1 MKVLGIETSCDE
13 TAAAVVDDSG
23 VLADVVHTQAVH
35 LAYGGVVP
43 ELASRAHVE
52 KLGFVVKAALE
63 QAGLERPDA
72 VAATSGPGL
81 IGALLVGLSW
91 AKGLAA
97 AWDVPFLGVN
107 HLEGHLLAPLLDRPD
122 FEWPFLALVVSGGHT
137 TLYLAESLGNY
148 RVIGETVDDA
158 AGEAYDKVARLLG
171 LGYPG
176 GPILDRL
183 AAKGDP
189 AAIAFPRP
197 LRGSLDMSFS
207 GLKTAV
213 RTWVQRNPGPLP
225 IEDLAAS
232 FQAAVVD
239 ILVSRVELAAAQTG
253 IPRVVLA
260 GGVAAN
266 AGLRARLRQSA
277 HLDVLIPPMS
287 RCTDN
292 GAMIAFAG
300 RMRLLRGEVSGPATP
315 ANPAWRLQ

>member
-13 TAAAVVDDSG
+13 TAAAVVDATG
-23 VLADVVHTQAVH
+23 VLADVVHTQDVH
-35 LAYGGVVP
+35 IAYGGVVP

-52 KLGFVVKAALE
+52 KLGAVVQAALAR
-63 QAGLERPDA
+63 AGIERPDA

-97 AWDVPFLGVN
+97 AWDVPLIGVN
-107 HLEGHLLAPLLDRPD
+107 HLEGHLLAPLIDEPG

-137 TLYLAESLGNY
+137 TVYLAESLGRY
-148 RVIGETVDDA
+148 KVLGETVDDA

-176 GPILDRL
+176 GPIIDRL
-183 AAKGDP
+183 AASGDP
-189 AAIAFPRP
+189 SAIAFPRP
-197 LRGSLDMSFS
+197 LKGSLDMSFS

-213 RTWVQRNPGPLP
+213 RTWVQRHDGPVP
-225 IEDLAAS
+225 VEDVCAS

-239 ILVSRVELAAAQTG
+239 VLTDRLLLASRQTG
-253 IPRVVLA
+253 VTRAVLA

-266 AGLRARLRQSA
+266 SGLRRRLAETDALR
-277 HLDVLIPPMS
+277 VLVPPLS

-292 GAMIAFAG
+292 GAMIAHAG
-300 RMRLLRGEVSGPATP
+300 RLHLLRGERSGLELAAT
-315 ANPAWRLQ
+315 PAWRL